1 MNNLKARIKGTDR
14 VIEVVTY
21 SRDNDWVEFKEIAD
35 GHVRY
40 DTRQLDEVELIIDN
54 APSPIDW
61 EQRKY
66 EIAKDVMVA
75 FFTNPNKEVWNM
87 AGDAQAKLATIVAN
101 NLIKRLNGGAG
112 IEVSEYSR
120 FDVRKECSTLLCTFE
135 YIINICD
142 KIDEHNRENLIAT
155 IKCKCNNMI
164 EYHKWLEEKRRNE
177 MAI

>member
-21 SRDNDWVEFKEIAD
+21 SRDNDWVEFEEIAD

-66 EIAKDVMVA
+66 EIAKDVLSSSFSTPMEGTSIISYVRSCVQIADILVA
-75 FFTNPNKEVWNM
+75 ELK
-87 AGDAQAKLATIVAN
+87 
-101 NLIKRLNGGAG
+101 GG
-112 IEVSEYSR
+112 EQ
-120 FDVRKECSTLLCTFE
+120 
-135 YIINICD
+135 
-142 KIDEHNRENLIAT
+142 
-155 IKCKCNNMI
+155 
-164 EYHKWLEEKRRNE
+164 
-177 MAI
+177 

>member
-1 MNNLKARIKGTDR
+1 MSKLKARIKGTDR

-54 APSPIDW
+54 TPSPIDW

-66 EIAKDVMVA
+66 EITKEVMVA

-101 NLIKRLNGGAG
+101 NLIEKLKGG
-112 IEVSEYSR
+112 EQ
-120 FDVRKECSTLLCTFE
+120 
-135 YIINICD
+135 
-142 KIDEHNRENLIAT
+142 
-155 IKCKCNNMI
+155 
-164 EYHKWLEEKRRNE
+164 
-177 MAI
+177 